1 MGYVLPRTVIVP
13 AAPRAQRPRV
23 ATRAALQRQQS
34 RAGRSGARA
43 ATLVAQRG
51 RARTVLIHAVK
62 IHDGAR
68 GREQI
73 ADARIVDVHLEA
85 GDGECHE
92 LPRGCRVCALVDV
105 KGEALDLRHG
115 IHAMVEQHQRH
126 VEDADARLNGVG
138 LHHGPAVG
146 RGHHRGRRRL
156 QASPLAP
163 LPGRCSHRTPGG
175 RRSRPAR
182 TPRGDGSR

>member
-1 MGYVLPRTVIVP
+1 MGYVLPRTVIEP

-68 GREQI
+68 GREQPMQPP
-73 ADARIVDVHLEA
+73 ALSTSTSKPVTVYDTSF
-85 GDGECHE
+85 HE
-92 LPRGCRVCALVDV
+92 
-105 KGEALDLRHG
+105 
-115 IHAMVEQHQRH
+115 
-126 VEDADARLNGVG
+126 GVG
-138 LHHGPAVG
+138 SALW
-146 RGHHRGRRRL
+146 
-156 QASPLAP
+156 SM
-163 LPGRCSHRTPGG
+163 
-175 RRSRPAR
+175 
-182 TPRGDGSR
+182 